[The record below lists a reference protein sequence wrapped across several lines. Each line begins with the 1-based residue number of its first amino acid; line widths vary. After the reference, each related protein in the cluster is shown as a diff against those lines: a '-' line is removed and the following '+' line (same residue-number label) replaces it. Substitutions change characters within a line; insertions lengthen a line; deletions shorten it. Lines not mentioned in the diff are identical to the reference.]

1 MEDIEIALK
10 QAHAFDFVFNKD
22 YFPEGLE
29 TIVGE
34 RGVKLSGG

>member
-1 MEDIEIALK
+1 MKL
-10 QAHAFDFVFNKD
+10 AHAYDFVNNKTI
-22 YFPEGLE
+22 FPEGLE